1 MRYELRFNARNG
13 QTNVTIVTIGHI
25 LLAPNGVGNEFV
37 ELHHAFCYATYQQ
50 SRLQTMNLK
59 AQQYDK
65 RKASPGTIQMA
76 TNGDTDCS
84 YLVHCRDGNNE
95 KEQSNAKQGAY

>member
-1 MRYELRFNARNG
+1 M
-13 QTNVTIVTIGHI
+13 
-25 LLAPNGVGNEFV
+25 
-37 ELHHAFCYATYQQ
+37 
-50 SRLQTMNLK
+50 K

-84 YLVHCRDGNNE
+84 YLMHCRDSDNE
-95 KEQSNAKQGAY
+95 KQQGSAKQGAYGLNSQHSSGDWQLQLEPTLHLAAT